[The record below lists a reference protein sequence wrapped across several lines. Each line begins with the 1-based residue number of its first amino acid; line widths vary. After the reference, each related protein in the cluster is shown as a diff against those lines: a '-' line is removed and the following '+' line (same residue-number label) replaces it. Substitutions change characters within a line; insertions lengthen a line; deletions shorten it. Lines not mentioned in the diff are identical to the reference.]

1 MAVDLERP
9 GFVGR
14 LETVDALRRRYED
27 ARAGSGGVTF
37 LVGDTGVGKSTL
49 VAELVHEMEGR
60 GIRVLEGRAVAAD
73 APPPFQVLREALVNA
88 RERAAASGEARGLA
102 LEPEVLIGF
111 APGLEERARGPVRV
125 EERILT
131 ALGDPDEP
139 PEGGREALWEGL
151 ARQFREFV
159 RQRPTALILEDLHR
173 ADDPSL
179 DAIEFVARQ
188 LREYPFWILATVR
201 PFSEL
206 PPARRGRLEKFEKA
220 TDARR
225 VVLQPLTSGEVAEFL
240 HAYEPEREFTDEEVA
255 RRYSETGGNPL
266 LLLQLDR
273 RIPRPAGEEAP
284 GPDGATPDGARPP
297 APVGEEEE
305 RVVAVASVVGPEV
318 PFALLLSASGEDEER
333 LAELVDRLV
342 GRGLL
347 LERPGERLLFVSD
360 RVRSELYERLTET
373 RRRLLHRRVGAAL
386 ETTGTADAATIYV
399 LARHYY
405 LGRVHE
411 KSLRYNRAAADIAA
425 AAHAPGE
432 ARRHLERALESF
444 RHLTPDDWTGETDLV
459 LELAQQ
465 MDFAGE
471 FHDAETLLR
480 RHLGRPGLAR
490 RVPLPLRALAE
501 TFLARVQT
509 DLGDWKGA
517 EEVTRRLLST
527 EGLEGHPLVL
537 IALRH
542 LRGESLF
549 YLGRYAEALA
559 EHDAEL
565 ALARATDNARAVALG
580 QVRRASVLRM
590 LGRLEEALTEG
601 REAGAAL
608 ARLGDLRG
616 ASHAHM
622 FVGVLLTSL
631 PSAGASLEEAL
642 AEFHE
647 ATRLG
652 EEARDPRRVGWA
664 LFNAADVLRGAGRL
678 DEAAS
683 TNVRARDTLE
693 RIGDRFGLVQSLII
707 AGKISL
713 DRREFDRAEADLL
726 DAYRIV
732 RELGA
737 PADEVDVVL
746 RLAQLSFARGDLA
759 SARRRVKDLERLNLA
774 ALRPDVADDFERLVR
789 ELAGADRKGGDGAA
803 RPG

>member
-1 MAVDLERP
+1 MAVDLEHP

-27 ARAGSGGVTF
+27 ARAGSGGVTL

-49 VAELVHEMEGR
+49 VAELVGEMAGR

-73 APPPFQVLREALVNA
+73 APPPFQILRDAL
-88 RERAAASGEARGLA
+88 EKARGAGGIAKDGPAGPLA
-102 LEPEVLIGF
+102 PEILIGF
-111 APGLEERARGPVRV
+111 APGLEETARGPVRV

-131 ALGDPDEP
+131 ALGEPDEP

-159 RQRPTALILEDLHR
+159 RQRPTALVLEDLHR

-179 DAIEFVARQ
+179 DAVEFVARQ

-201 PFSEL
+201 PLEEL

-225 VVLQPLTSGEVAEFL
+225 VTLQPLTSGEVAEFL

-273 RIPRPAGEEAP
+273 RIPRRPGMGPAE
-284 GPDGATPDGARPP
+284 DGAALHGTA

-305 RVVAVASVVGPEV
+305 RVLAVASVIGPEV
-318 PFALLLSASGEDEER
+318 PFQLLLKASGEDEER

-347 LERPGERLLFVSD
+347 LERPGERLLFASD
-360 RVRSELYERLTET
+360 RVRSELYDHLTET

-386 ETTGTADAATIYV
+386 EATGTADAGTIYV
-399 LARHYY
+399 LARHYH
-405 LGRVHE
+405 LGRVDD
-411 KSLRYNRAAADIAA
+411 KALRYNRAAADIAA
-425 AAHAPGE
+425 AAHAPTE

-444 RHLTPDDWTGETDLV
+444 RHLTPDDWAGETDLV

-471 FHDAETLLR
+471 FHDAQALLR

-490 RVPLPLRALAE
+490 RVPLPQRALAE
-501 TFLARVQT
+501 TFLARIQT

-517 EEVTRRLLST
+517 EEVSKRLLST
-527 EGLEGHPLVL
+527 EGLEDHPLVL

-565 ALARATDNARAVALG
+565 ALARATDNPRAVGLG

-590 LGRLEEALTEG
+590 LGRLDEALAEG
-601 REAGAAL
+601 REAASAL
-608 ARLGDLRG
+608 AHLGDLRG
-616 ASHAHM
+616 ASHAHL
-622 FVGVLLTSL
+622 FVGVLLTGL
-631 PSAGASLEEAL
+631 PPPVASLEETL
-642 AEFHE
+642 DEFRE

-652 EEARDPRRVGWA
+652 EQARDPRRVGWS
-664 LFNAADVLRGAGRL
+664 LFNAADVLRSAGRL

-683 TNVRARDTLE
+683 MNARARETLE
-693 RIGDRFGLVQSLII
+693 RIGDRFGLVQSLIVS
-707 AGKISL
+707 GKIAL
-713 DRREFDRAEADLL
+713 DRTEFDRAEADLL

-759 SARRRVKDLERLNLA
+759 SSRRRVEELERLNLV
-774 ALRPDVADDFERLVR
+774 ALRPDVAGEFERLVR
-789 ELAGADRKGGDGAA
+789 ALSDADGGGGDAG
-803 RPG
+803 RPKP

>member
-1 MAVDLERP
+1 MAVDLDHP

-27 ARAGSGGVTF
+27 ARAGSGGVTL

-49 VAELVHEMEGR
+49 VAELVHEMTGR
-60 GIRVLEGRAVAAD
+60 GLRVLVGRAVAAD
-73 APPPFQVLREALVNA
+73 APPPFQVLRDALEHA
-88 RERAAASGEARGLA
+88 REPGPAGEAFSGL

-111 APGLEERARGPVRV
+111 APGLEEIARRPVRV
-125 EERILT
+125 EERILA
-131 ALGDPDEP
+131 ALGEPDEP
-139 PEGGREALWEGL
+139 PEGRREAIWDGL
-151 ARQFREFV
+151 ARQFREFA
-159 RQRPTALILEDLHR
+159 RQRPTALVLEDLHR

-179 DAIEFVARQ
+179 DAVEFVARQ
-188 LREYPFWILATVR
+188 LREYPIWILATIR
-201 PFSEL
+201 PLAEL

-240 HAYEPEREFTDEEVA
+240 HAYEPERQFTDEEVA

-273 RIPRPAGEEAP
+273 RLSRRPTGEGSLGAGGFGEIS
-284 GPDGATPDGARPP
+284 GAP
-297 APVGEEEE
+297 APVGDEEE
-305 RVVAVASVVGPEV
+305 RVLAVASVIGPET
-318 PFALLLSASGEDEER
+318 PFDLLLKASGEDEER
-333 LAELVDRLV
+333 LTEIVDRLV

-347 LERPGERLLFVSD
+347 LERPGERLLFASD
-360 RVRSELYERLTET
+360 RVRSELYDRLTET
-373 RRRLLHRRVGAAL
+373 RRRLLHRRVGIAL
-386 ETTGTADAATIYV
+386 ESTGTADAATIYV
-399 LARHYY
+399 LARHFH
-405 LGRVHE
+405 LGRVDE
-411 KSLRYNRAAADIAA
+411 KALRYNRAAAGIAA
-425 AAHAPGE
+425 SAHAPE
-432 ARRHLERALESF
+432 DARRHLERALESF
-444 RHLTPDDWTGETDLV
+444 RHLTPDDWAGETELV

-471 FHDAETLLR
+471 FHDAEATLR

-490 RVPLPLRALAE
+490 RVPLPVRALAE
-501 TFLARVQT
+501 AFLARIQT

-517 EEVTRRLLST
+517 EEVTARLLST
-527 EGLEGHPLVL
+527 EGLEGSPSVL

-565 ALARATDNARAVALG
+565 ALARSTGNARAVALG
-580 QVRRASVLRM
+580 QARRASVLRM
-590 LGRLEEALTEG
+590 VGRLTEALDEG
-601 REAGAAL
+601 REAAAAL

-616 ASHAHM
+616 ASYAHL
-622 FVGVLLTSL
+622 FVGVMLSSL
-631 PSAGASLEEAL
+631 PPESASLDDKL

-647 ATRLG
+647 AIRLG
-652 EEARDPRRVGWA
+652 EDAHDPRRVGWA
-664 LFNAADVLRGAGRL
+664 LFNAADILREAGRL
-678 DEAAS
+678 EEAAS
-683 TNVRARDTLE
+683 ANARARQTLE
-693 RIGDRFGLVQSLII
+693 RIDDRFGLVQSLIV
-707 AGKISL
+707 AGKIAL

-746 RLAQLSFARGDLA
+746 RLAQLSFARGDVA
-759 SARRRVKDLERLNLA
+759 SARRRVEELERLNLV
-774 ALRPDVADDFERLVR
+774 ALRPDVAAEFERLLKALG
-789 ELAGADRKGGDGAA
+789 ETKGKGGDA
-803 RPG
+803 RGPPR